1 MSQLSG
7 LTQVQCRKKVETW
20 ANDDEP
26 TPPKMNPPA
35 EDAWWLLR
43 STPLNTLSA
52 GDDFRRIR
60 CFLASRSAGR
70 HARHAGTWKW
80 RDGISM
86 VVELCHLLSAIPLK
100 STKRLRHIDGMP
112 TVILE
117 VRVGLFVEVLSWRW
131 VIHHFANDFFTD
143 QIYGPW
149 FESKLRF
156 GNPKPWAIHCIHL
169 GGKCPLFQRWR
180 SEMRETVG
188 RCQQQR

>member
-1 MSQLSG
+1 MSQLFG
-7 LTQVQCRKKVETW
+7 LPQVPCQKKGGNLETW

-52 GDDFRRIR
+52 GDDVRRIR

-70 HARHAGTWKW
+70 HARHAGTWEW
-80 RDGISM
+80 RDGTSM

-100 STKRLRHIDGMP
+100 STNWRNPHCYLGGSRWGCLLKYWAEDGQS
-112 TVILE
+112 TILQVI
-117 VRVGLFVEVLSWRW
+117 
-131 VIHHFANDFFTD
+131 FFTV

-156 GNPKPWAIHCIHL
+156 GNPKPWAIHCMHL
-169 GGKCPLFQRWR
+169 GGKRPLFQRWR